1 MSRLFAG
8 IEAGGTKWVGMIAG
22 HPGDIYATLRFETT
36 QPKETIGEAIEF
48 FQSQVQQAGKL
59 TGLGIGSFGPLD
71 LNRESS
77 TYGFITSTPKP
88 GWANTDL
95 LTPFQQALNLPVG
108 FDTDVNAAALGEQRW
123 GAGEGL
129 SDFIYLTVGTGIGGA
144 AVVNKGLVHGMIHP
158 EIGHMRIPH
167 DWEQD
172 PFPGICPYHGD
183 CLEGLATGPAIQSR
197 WQSAGEDLP
206 PDHPAWELEANY
218 LALGV
223 TNLVLAFS
231 PQRVILGGGVM
242 EQAQLFPLI
251 RSKVEDLLG
260 GYINAPEIQENI
272 AEYIVS
278 PGLGSQAG
286 VLGAIALAQQ
296 AVEELDLEA

>member
-1 MSRLFAG
+1 
-8 IEAGGTKWVGMIAG
+8 
-22 HPGDIYATLRFETT
+22 
-36 QPKETIGEAIEF
+36 
-48 FQSQVQQAGKL
+48 
-59 TGLGIGSFGPLD
+59 
-71 LNRESS
+71 
-77 TYGFITSTPKP
+77 
-88 GWANTDL
+88 
-95 LTPFQQALNLPVG
+95 
-108 FDTDVNAAALGEQRW
+108 
-123 GAGEGL
+123 
-129 SDFIYLTVGTGIGGA
+129 
-144 AVVNKGLVHGMIHP
+144 MIHP
-158 EIGHMRIPH
+158 EIGHMRVPH

-197 WQSAGEDLP
+197 WKSAGEDLP

-242 EQAQLFPLI
+242 EQVQLFPLI
-251 RSKVEDLLG
+251 RSKVEELLG

-286 VLGAIALAQQ
+286 VLGAVALAQQ